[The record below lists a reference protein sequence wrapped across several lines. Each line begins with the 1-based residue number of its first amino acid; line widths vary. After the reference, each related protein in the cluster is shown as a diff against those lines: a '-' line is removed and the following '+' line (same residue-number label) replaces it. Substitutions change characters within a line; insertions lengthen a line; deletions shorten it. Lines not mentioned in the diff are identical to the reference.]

1 MTQPTGCVQ
10 PLREL
15 VAPRICQS
23 GCQRTTAGR
32 LLVTRPPLLGV
43 CLDLDSDDAAAFA
56 QLIGAGSRLSAA
68 AAAGIGSF
76 TDSAVRS
83 ESFAQGRV
91 LDPTT
96 FTDIMGRAK
105 QAPRGL
111 WRQSTD
117 SIARVVDGGAKG
129 LADKWGTKREA
140 AHGRGPKG
148 WVPSCSG
155 AAGPGRKT
163 LCRVLRQICGHPVTQ
178 CDASA
183 KVVNVEPS
191 KIRVLLVGPR
201 VVHLRTVFEK
211 RRYRVVTADNGIEG
225 MELLGAGP
233 SDVIVLELNL
243 GDLTATEFLMA
254 VREGHP
260 RAIFFLVDE
269 STKAGQIIK
278 ALQAGLDGYLA
289 TPPDEDR
296 LFYEVE
302 RHLRRGAP
310 LLRGA
315 PPLPGGLP
323 MSRFEEQSVQTT
335 VESMAEID
343 ALADALADRESQVV
357 DLQDQ
362 LTQAQNSLLPLRN
375 DTRRLEE
382 IQQAFGGLLDGPL
395 DAQRALHLKEQ
406 VVMAQF
412 VGLEVGALRSETR
425 SARDAKVRLQAELD
439 ACLSELRQARSD
451 AAAIPEDKSTQF
463 EEMQGALLA
472 TQGRVADAEVAAA
485 AATEALSVSKDKHA
499 EALVEV
505 ETLKAVIAQRETTV
519 ARLEAMAATGSANI
533 AAERHADKVALAAER
548 GSQQAALVA
557 LRAAFRGEQAAAK
570 ATAAAAKISV
580 DDEILRLRL
589 EAQQAK
595 DEGARREQEVKQA
608 RAEVNHEK
616 ARAAQEEFRR
626 PAREQAAVQAALSK
640 EGARLQKIHDDAM
653 TNAAVGV
660 ADDVAK
666 QLAAERVRLGAITQA
681 AVERA
686 TDSELQLE
694 EARMRIEYIEAQAE
708 TVRSASIEQAK
719 RVQFETDKRVKDIE
733 LNFKKEK
740 LRLVDEK
747 QHAASGSQEAALL
760 IERFASEN
768 LALKKQ
774 HTDLLADKVG
784 GDDAIKA
791 AEERTAVAD
800 AAAVRAREE
809 ATEAARRFNNVAD
822 GQIRLEAAMGA
833 VQAHARNLEAEI
845 DLERARAAA
854 AVAVAAGIPDLQAA
868 HERAMA
874 HHAQD
879 HARSIEAVRGDHA
892 VALGQA
898 QSAMDTEV
906 SALRAYLAEER
917 QGLEGEMTRVRRDG
931 QAAHAHSSQVVAH
944 LQHRLD
950 ELEPIAGERND
961 PRTRVG
967 VMQAEGQI
975 VKPEFFLQLQL
986 RQQELESW
994 REQLAIAQSTS
1005 SSAVQSEQGELLRV
1019 RTAEIEGNSAA
1030 HSSVLANLRS
1040 LLDAIE
1046 PLLQGRSSA
1055 IDYVNPLDSNDQSI
1069 GFHAKNLRVLLA
1081 KLTGLAAEINKAQP

>member
-1 MTQPTGCVQ
+1 
-10 PLREL
+10 
-15 VAPRICQS
+15 
-23 GCQRTTAGR
+23 
-32 LLVTRPPLLGV
+32 
-43 CLDLDSDDAAAFA
+43 
-56 QLIGAGSRLSAA
+56 
-68 AAAGIGSF
+68 
-76 TDSAVRS
+76 
-83 ESFAQGRV
+83 
-91 LDPTT
+91 
-96 FTDIMGRAK
+96 MGRAK

-129 LADKWGTKREA
+129 LPDKWGTKRDA

-148 WVPSCSG
+148 WVSSCSG

-163 LCRVLRQICGHPVTQ
+163 LCRVLKQICGHPLSQ

-191 KIRVLLVGPR
+191 KIRVLLVGPG

-211 RRYRVVTADNGIEG
+211 RRYRVVTADNGVEG

-233 SDVIVLELNL
+233 RDVIVLELNL

-260 RAIFFLVDE
+260 RAIFFLLDE

-302 RHLRRGAP
+302 RHL
-310 LLRGA
+310 LRGA
-315 PPLPGGLP
+315 PPLPGGLT
-323 MSRFEEQSVQTT
+323 MSGFEEQSVQTT
-335 VESMAEID
+335 VQSMAEID

-382 IQQAFGGLLDGPL
+382 IQEAFGGLLDGPL

-412 VGLEVGALRSETR
+412 AGLEVGALRSEAR
-425 SARDAKVRLQAELD
+425 SAGDAKVRLQAELD

-463 EEMQGALLA
+463 EELQGALLA
-472 TQGRVADAEVAAA
+472 TQGRVADAQVAAA
-485 AATEALSVSKDKHA
+485 AATEALSVSKDEHA
-499 EALVEV
+499 EALVEL

-519 ARLEAMAATGSANI
+519 ARLEAMAATGSANV

-548 GSQQAALVA
+548 GSQQEALVA
-557 LRAAFRGEQAAAK
+557 LRAAFQGEQAAAK

-608 RAEVNHEK
+608 KAEVNDEK
-616 ARAAQEEFRR
+616 TRAAQEEFRR

-640 EGARLQKIHDDAM
+640 EGARLQKVHDDAM

-686 TDSELQLE
+686 TDSDLQLE
-694 EARMRIEYIEAQAE
+694 EAKMRIEYLEAQAE
-708 TVRSASIEQAK
+708 TVRSASIERAK

-747 QHAASGSQEAALL
+747 QHAASGSQEAALR

-768 LALKKQ
+768 MALKKQ

-791 AEERTAVAD
+791 AEQRAAVAD

-809 ATEAARRFNNVAD
+809 ATEAARRFNDVAD

-833 VQAHARNLEAEI
+833 VQAHARNLEAEV
-845 DLERARAAA
+845 DLERGRAAA

-879 HARSIEAVRGDHA
+879 HARSMEAVRGDHA

-917 QGLEGEMTRVRRDG
+917 QGLEGEMTRVRRDA
-931 QAAHAHSSQVVAH
+931 QAAHAHFSQVVAH

-950 ELEPIAGERND
+950 ELEPSVGERND

-967 VMQAEGQI
+967 STQAEGQI

-994 REQLAIAQSTS
+994 REQLVIAQSMRS
-1005 SSAVQSEQGELLRV
+1005 NAVPSEQGELLRV

-1055 IDYVNPLDSNDQSI
+1055 IDYVNPLDGNDQSM